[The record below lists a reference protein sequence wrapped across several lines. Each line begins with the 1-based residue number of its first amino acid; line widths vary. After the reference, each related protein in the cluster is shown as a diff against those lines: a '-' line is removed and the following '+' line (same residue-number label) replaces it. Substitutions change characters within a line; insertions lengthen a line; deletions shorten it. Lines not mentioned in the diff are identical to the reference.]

1 MTDLGVD
8 YDYLYTIKKDLE
20 TVRKEFKGC
29 TGHQEG
35 MREEYGSP
43 FVSGAMDDFTGNWDD
58 HRKELLGSIEKVGKL
73 VEQSIEN
80 FKKLDKE
87 LAEANKRKKQNK

>member
-8 YDYLYTIKKDLE
+8 YDYLYTIKKDLS

-29 TGHQEG
+29 TGHQEDLKDA
-35 MREEYGSP
+35 YGSP
-43 FVSGAMDDFTGNWDD
+43 YVSGAMEDFTTNWDD
-58 HRKELLGSIEKVGKL
+58 HRKELLDNIEKVGKL

-80 FKKLDKE
+80 FEKLDKE
-87 LAEANKRKKQNK
+87 LAEANKRKKKNN

>member
-8 YDYLYTIKKDLE
+8 YEYLYTIKKDLG

-29 TGHQEG
+29 SGHQED
-35 MREEYGSP
+35 MRNEYGSSY
-43 FVSGAMDDFTGNWDD
+43 VAGAMDEFTSNWDD
-58 HRKELLGSIEKVGKL
+58 HRKELLGNIEKVGKL

-80 FKKLDKE
+80 FEKLDKE
-87 LAEANKRKKQNK
+87 LAEANKRKKKK